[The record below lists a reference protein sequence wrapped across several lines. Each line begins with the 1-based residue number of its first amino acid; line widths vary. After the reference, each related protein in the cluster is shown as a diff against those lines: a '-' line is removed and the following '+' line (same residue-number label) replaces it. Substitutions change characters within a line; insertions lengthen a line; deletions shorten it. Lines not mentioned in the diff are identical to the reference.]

1 LAIEALEDR
10 MLLSYSFALIADTGP
25 QSPYSGLDVG
35 QAIND
40 RGAVAFEASLR
51 LGVAGIFTRNP
62 DGSQGPII
70 AITGDLIRTFTLSP
84 FMNDSGTVSFG
95 AELRDGS
102 TGIFTGRGQEL
113 TRVADTGPNS
123 PFSSLPSTGAPQI
136 HDNGT
141 LYFRATLTSGGAGL
155 FTGSGGLPSILYV
168 TGGQFSAF
176 LGAAELQRHGDTAS
190 FRATLSTGAD
200 CVCEGSGGPV
210 TIIATT
216 GDTYSSFLGSSI
228 NDAGTVV
235 LGANLTG
242 GGQVIVKP
250 DGILADT
257 SGPYREF
264 FSGRLSSNNDDMV
277 IFGADLKDG
286 RRGIFRGPDP
296 ATDTIIATG
305 DNLFNSMVTAFP
317 NNFINPKGLNDAGQ
331 IVFRAE
337 LADGR
342 TVLAAAQP
350 DGDARASILQVASLV
365 SGINLSGEDA
375 GPVFV
380 RTAGP
385 RHSPSIDTS
394 ALSNPRFGDGD
405 PLREKATVQ
414 LSEPGMASSSRLS
427 GDVHERPFAGFEGD
441 WLSDVI
447 LTNLALVG

>member
-1 LAIEALEDR
+1 

-25 QSPYSGLDVG
+25 QYSGLEVG

-40 RGAVAFEASLR
+40 RGAIAFEANLR
-51 LGVAGIFTRNP
+51 SGGAGIFTRNP

-70 AITGDLIRTFTLSP
+70 AITSDLIRTFTLSP

-102 TGIFTGRGQEL
+102 TAIFTGRGQKL

-141 LYFRATLTSGGAGL
+141 LYFRASLTSGGAGL

-210 TIIATT
+210 TLIATT

-235 LGANLTG
+235 FSANLTG

-264 FSGRLSSNNDDMV
+264 FSGRLSSNNDGTV
-277 IFGADLKDG
+277 VFGADLKNG

-305 DNLFNSMVTAFP
+305 DPLFNSTVTAFP

-342 TVLAAAQP
+342 TALVVAQP
-350 DGDARASILQVASLV
+350 DGEARASILQVPGLV
-365 SGINLSGEDA
+365 SAMNLSGSELGSVFVGTS
-375 GPVFV
+375 GPVNSS
-380 RTAGP
+380 G
-385 RHSPSIDTS
+385 IGTS
-394 ALSNPRFGDGD
+394 ALSNPHFDDGD
-405 PLREKATVQ
+405 PLREKSAVPP
-414 LSEPGMASSSRLS
+414 SEPGTASSSRLS
-427 GDVHERPFAGFEGD
+427 GDVHERLFAGFEGD
-441 WLSDVI
+441 WLSDGPSDQPGPAWP
-447 LTNLALVG
+447 TGA